1 MMFSLSL
8 LEYQNLLQ
16 VLPLSLLN
24 ETRMSKFFQ
33 KGEKD
38 EIVLLV
44 NLHHVPPRLSIKLQ

>member
-1 MMFSLSL
+1 MFSLSL

-16 VLPLSLLN
+16 DLPLSLLN
-24 ETRMSKFFQ
+24 ETTMSKFFQ